1 MMTGGSLLVEN
12 STAGESDS
20 AVILQEVPLIAD
32 LQREP
37 IDWRYIGHV

>member
-20 AVILQEVPLIAD
+20 AMKILPEIQLIAD
-32 LQREP
+32 LQQEP
-37 IDWRYIGHV
+37 IGGT